1 MSKDGCKYYDAPA
14 PEPEPEPAPAPAPA
28 GDHDDHDDHD
38 DDGNSTNAATTA
50 SGSIV
55 VQSSSALWFGIL
67 LLAYISQ

>member
-28 GDHDDHDDHD
+28 GDHDD
-38 DDGNSTNAATTA
+38 DGNSTNAATT